1 MLLAKK
7 EVSVT
12 CFYGAGSSGEVVVA
26 KGENKMG
33 KYLKDGNW
41 FIDYYA
47 EGRRKREKIGP
58 SKSLAETVLKKR
70 KVEIAEGKF
79 LDIKK
84 EQKIKF
90 EDFANEY
97 LELHSKLKKSY
108 DTDCKI
114 VGLLN
119 KFFGGKYLYEIT
131 SLDVER
137 FKSTRAKEV
146 KKAKSKDGKE
156 QFISPATVNRALAVL
171 KSMFNKAILWNKAE
185 SNPCKGVKL
194 FKENNQRLR
203 FLEKEEVGKLLDN
216 CCEHLKPIVVV
227 ALNTGMRKSEI
238 LGLRWRDIDIKRGI
252 IHLFDTKNGENR
264 DVPMNE
270 ITQKTV
276 ISVLK
281 HPDSQYIFCNNEGQ
295 PYGDI
300 KKSFLTAIKKS
311 GIVNFHFHDL
321 RHTFASQLVMS
332 GVDLNTVREL
342 LGHKS
347 LEMTLRYSHLS
358 PDHKK
363 RAVDILGKRM
373 DTFWTPEAVGKKPEK
388 IAVPQLFDNKLVV

>member
-1 MLLAKK
+1 
-7 EVSVT
+7 
-12 CFYGAGSSGEVVVA
+12 
-26 KGENKMG
+26 MG
-33 KYLKDGNW
+33 KYLKNGNW

-47 EGRRKREKIGP
+47 NGKRKREKIGT
-58 SKSLAETVLKKR
+58 SKALAETVLKKR

-90 EDFANEY
+90 EEFSKEY

-114 VGLLN
+114 VGSLK
-119 KFFGGKYLYEIT
+119 KFFSGKYLYEIT
-131 SLDVER
+131 SLDVEK
-137 FKSTRAKEV
+137 FKSARAKEV
-146 KKAKSKDGKE
+146 
-156 QFISPATVNRALAVL
+156 SPATVNRALAVL
-171 KSMFNKAILWNKAE
+171 KSMFNKAMLWDKAE
-185 SNPCKGVKL
+185 RNPFKGVKL

-203 FLEKEEVGKLLDN
+203 FLEREEINKLIGN
-216 CCEHLKPIVVV
+216 ASAHLKPILIV
-227 ALNTGMRKSEI
+227 ALNTGMRKGEI
-238 LGLRWRDIDIKRGI
+238 LNLKWHDIDIKRNI
-252 IHLFDTKNGENR
+252 IHLYDTKNGEKR
-264 DVPMNE
+264 EIPMNE
-270 ITQKTV
+270 ITQKT
-276 ISVLK
+276 IIGVLK
-281 HPDSQYIFCNNEGQ
+281 HPDSQYIFCNNDGE

-300 KKSFLTAIKKS
+300 KKSFFTVVKKA
-311 GIVNFHFHDL
+311 GIIDFHFHDL

-373 DTFWTPEAVGKKPEK
+373 DTFWTPEHMPVVEGNEALSQHTV
-388 IAVPQLFDNKLVV
+388 NK

>member
-1 MLLAKK
+1 MAL
-7 EVSVT
+7 
-12 CFYGAGSSGEVVVA
+12 YQ
-26 KGENKMG
+26 
-33 KYLKDGNW
+33 KDGNW

-47 EGRRKREKIGP
+47 NGRRKREKIGT
-58 SKSLAETVLKKR
+58 SKALAETVLKKR

-84 EQKIKF
+84 DQKIKF
-90 EDFANEY
+90 EEFTDEY

-114 VGLLN
+114 VNLL
-119 KFFGGKYLYEIT
+119 KKYFGGKYLHEIS
-131 SLDVER
+131 SLDIEK
-137 FKSTRAKEV
+137 FKSQRAKEV
-146 KKAKSKDGKE
+146 
-156 QFISPATVNRALAVL
+156 SPATVNRALAVL
-171 KSMFNKAILWNKAE
+171 KSVFNRAIVWGKADK
-185 SNPCKGVKL
+185 NPCKAVKL

-203 FLEKEEVGKLLDN
+203 FLEREEIEKILSN
-216 CCEHLKPIVVV
+216 CCEHLRPIVIV
-227 ALNTGMRKSEI
+227 ALHTGMRKGEI
-238 LGLRWRDIDIKRGI
+238 LGLKWHDIDIKRNI
-252 IHLFDTKNGENR
+252 IHLYDTKNGEKR
-264 DVPMNE
+264 EVPMND
-270 ITQKTV
+270 IVQKT
-276 ISVLK
+276 IIGVLK

-300 KKSFLTAIKKS
+300 KKSFLTAVKKS
-311 GIVNFHFHDL
+311 GIVDFHFHDL

-373 DTFWTPEAVGKKPEK
+373 DTFWTLEKNQEEAQKT
-388 IAVPQLFDNKLVV
+388 ATPQLFVNK